1 MMDTHPEKYKSAA
14 IQHAPER
21 FANTRYERLRFDRA
35 SVLQSAPRE
44 SGVYGLFSALWIYIG
59 EAQDLQSRLLEHL
72 AESDSC
78 IAHYQPSSFAYELLD
93 ADKRLV
99 RQAELFTKL
108 QPLYRGRDFVYRP
121 DR

>member
-1 MMDTHPEKYKSAA
+1 MVTHTEKYQPDIKQS
-14 IQHAPER
+14 APEP
-21 FANTRYERLRFDRA
+21 FASTRYERLRFDRA

-44 SGVYGLFSALWIYIG
+44 SGVYGLFSALWVYIG
-59 EAQDLQSRLLEHL
+59 EAQDIQTRLLEHL

-93 ADKRLV
+93 TDKRLA
-99 RQAELFTKL
+99 RQAELSTKL
-108 QPLYRGRDFVYRP
+108 QPLCRGRDFVYRS